1 MAHWARQAHNSLAD
15 RRKASEVEAVVEHR
29 NNTQNSNLNTGRDTE
44 LGAMTCTAGE
54 SILCIRAFGE
64 GHRGNNSLAEG
75 LYGNPEE
82 AVMAARGARASP
94 GSSPVDDPKGA

>member
-1 MAHWARQAHNSLAD
+1 M
-15 RRKASEVEAVVEHR
+15 VEHR
-29 NNTQNSNLNTGRDTE
+29 NNTQNSNLNTRRDTE

-54 SILCIRAFGE
+54 SILCSRAEGE

-75 LYGNPEE
+75 SYGNPEE
-82 AVMAARGARASP
+82 AVMAARGAIALP